1 MWDINHN
8 RFDEQYTNINTSWLG
23 KKTSQRDGKIKR
35 LSLIKYLAKDIN
47 QIIRDILNIELKP
60 TKINSWTSKRS

>member
-1 MWDINHN
+1 MWDINLN
-8 RFDEQYTNINTSWLG
+8 RFDEQYININTSRLR

-60 TKINSWTSKRS
+60 TEINWWTSKRS